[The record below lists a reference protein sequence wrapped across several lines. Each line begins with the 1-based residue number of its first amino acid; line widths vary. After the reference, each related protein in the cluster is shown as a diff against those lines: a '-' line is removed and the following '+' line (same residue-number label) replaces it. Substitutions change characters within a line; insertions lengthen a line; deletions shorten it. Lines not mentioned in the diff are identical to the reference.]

1 MDSGLRDSVSHGTP
15 ASSSYLGGGAVATN
29 EAGDFECNICFELAQ
44 DPVVTLCGH
53 LYCWPCLYR
62 WLRHHSQ
69 CHECPVCK
77 ALIEEEKL
85 VPLYGRGKS
94 SADPRSKSDP
104 GIDIPNRPSGQRPE
118 TAGLHP
124 PHEDNP
130 FANYGFGFMG
140 GFMPMATTR
149 FGNFT
154 LSTTFGGFFPA
165 LFNMHFQGFQDATV
179 YGTTSGYP
187 YGFNAFHGGHAHG
200 FPQPPTRGEQADNM
214 LKNLFVVIGISVVVA
229 LICW

>member
-1 MDSGLRDSVSHGTP
+1 MESSFGESTTSRTVP
-15 ASSSYLGGGAVATN
+15 ASFSSGNGN
-29 EAGDFECNICFELAQ
+29 PNDAGDFECNICFELAQ

-69 CHECPVCK
+69 SHECPVCK
-77 ALIEEEKL
+77 ALIQEEKL

-94 SADPRSKSDP
+94 QTDPRSKAYP
-104 GIDIPNRPSGQRPE
+104 GIEIPNRPTGQRPE
-118 TAGLHP
+118 TAPQP
-124 PHEDNP
+124 PEPNP
-130 FANYGFGFMG
+130 FPNYGFGFMG
-140 GFMPMATTR
+140 GFMPMTTAR

-154 LSTTFGGFFPA
+154 LSTALGGLIPA
-165 LFNMHFQGFQDATV
+165 LFNVQFHGFQDATV

-200 FPQPPTRGEQADNM
+200 FPQPTNRGQQADNV
-214 LKNLFVVIGISVVVA
+214 LKNLFIVIGILVVLA